1 MAAPVRNLVLDNEG
15 VSALLGRSGA
25 AKRATVLEA
34 IMAANGRV
42 LVASAVRVEARWSRR
57 DPSAAAA
64 NQLVPDED
72 PLDRAGADR
81 ASELCGVVRAASV
94 VDATVAVAA
103 ERSPSADV
111 VEILTSDTADLT
123 ALAAQ
128 LGRSVVVRRL

>member
-1 MAAPVRNLVLDNEG
+1 MGVPVRNLVLDNEG
-15 VSALLGRSGA
+15 VSALLGRSGS
-25 AKRATVLEA
+25 AKRATALEA
-34 IMAANGRV
+34 VMAANGRV
-42 LVASAVRVEARWSRR
+42 LVPGAVRVEARWSRR
-57 DPSAAAA
+57 DPSAATA

-81 ASELCGVVRAASV
+81 ASELRGVVKAASV
-94 VDATVAVAA
+94 VDSTVAVAA

-128 LGRSVVVRRL
+128 LDRSVVVRRL

>member
-1 MAAPVRNLVLDNEG
+1 MAAPVRSLVLDNEG
-15 VSALLGRSGA
+15 VSALLGRSGS

-42 LVASAVRVEARWSRR
+42 LVPSAVRVEARWSRR
-57 DPSAAAA
+57 DPSAATA

-81 ASELCGVVRAASV
+81 ASELRDVVKVASV

-111 VEILTSDTADLT
+111 VEILTSDTGDLT

-128 LGRSVVVRRL
+128 LDRSVVVRRL